1 MKALKM
7 SKPPDDAIRD
17 ILRFS
22 LEKKKVQAVF
32 SLSKIEGNGY
42 AYALISNKELLS
54 NICPTFPLMPVNSA
68 KMISRLTAV
77 EAVKSPIAVVLR
89 PCELRALFEL
99 VKLEQAKLDNLLFI
113 SFVCNGVFPIKAM
126 KDGLDG
132 KLEKYWENARIGQDF
147 AELRESCRICESF
160 VPDNADIV
168 LMTGG
173 SQNNDTSSVLM
184 KTQKGEEFIEGINDQ
199 FVEEDGELKGLDNVR
214 NRRAELKKTVFSDLK
229 TEDFGIQGLARIF
242 GRCINCHACSKA
254 CPICYCNLCHFEA
267 AESESDPSTFEVDL
281 NNRGALRLPT
291 NTVFYHVGRLIH
303 VTISC
308 VGCGMCSDVCPT
320 DIPVATVFT
329 KIAEHVQNSFN
340 YVPGRNVEEKI
351 PILTFELEELQELGE

>member
-1 MKALKM
+1 MKALKI
-7 SKPPDDAIRD
+7 SKPPDDAMKD
-17 ILRFS
+17 ILRFL

-32 SLSKIEGNGY
+32 TLSKIEGNGY

-77 EAVKSPIAVVLR
+77 KAVELPVVVVLR

-99 VKLEQAKLDNLLFI
+99 VKLEQLGED
-113 SFVCNGVFPIKAM
+113 
-126 KDGLDG
+126 
-132 KLEKYWENARIGQDF
+132 LE
-147 AELRESCRICESF
+147 ELRESCRICENF

-168 LMTGG
+168 LITGG
-173 SQNNDTSSVLM
+173 SQNNKASSVLM
-184 KTQKGEEFIEGINDQ
+184 KTEKGEEFLKGLNDQ
-199 FVEEDGELKGLDNVR
+199 FMEEDVELEGLDNVR
-214 NRRAELKKTVFSDLK
+214 NRRVELKKTVFSDLK
-229 TEDFGIQGLARIF
+229 TEDFGIQGLTRIF

-267 AESESDPSTFEVDL
+267 GESESNPSTFEVDL

-329 KIAEHVQNSFN
+329 KIAERVQNSFS

-351 PILTFELEELQELGE
+351 PILTFERDELEELGE

>member
-1 MKALKM
+1 MKALKI
-7 SKPPDDAIRD
+7 SKPPDDAMKD
-17 ILRFS
+17 ILRFL

-32 SLSKIEGNGY
+32 TLSKIEGNGY

-77 EAVKSPIAVVLR
+77 KAVELPVVVVLR

-99 VKLEQAKLDNLLFI
+99 VKLEQVKLDNLLFV
-113 SFVCNGVFPIKAM
+113 SFVCCGVFPIKTM
-126 KDGLDG
+126 KDALDG
-132 KLEKYWENARIGQDF
+132 KVEKYWENVRLGEDLE
-147 AELRESCRICESF
+147 ELRESCRICENF

-168 LMTGG
+168 LITGG
-173 SQNNDTSSVLM
+173 SQNNKASSVLM
-184 KTQKGEEFIEGINDQ
+184 KTEKGEEFLKGLNDQ
-199 FVEEDGELKGLDNVR
+199 FMEEDVELEGLDNVR
-214 NRRAELKKTVFSDLK
+214 NRRVELKKTVFSDLK
-229 TEDFGIQGLARIF
+229 TEDFGIQGLTRIF

-267 AESESDPSTFEVDL
+267 GESESNPSTFEVDL